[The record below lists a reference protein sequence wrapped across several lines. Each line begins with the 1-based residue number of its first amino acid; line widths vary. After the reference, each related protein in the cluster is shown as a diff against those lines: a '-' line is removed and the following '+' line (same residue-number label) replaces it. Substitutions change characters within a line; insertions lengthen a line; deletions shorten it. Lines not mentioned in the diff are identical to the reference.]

1 MTHLE
6 SIVMQT
12 FTECDIMEYYRVLT
26 EISEELEKMN
36 NLKEAELQIKKEQH
50 EELIKAINNF
60 VVM

>member
-1 MTHLE
+1 
-6 SIVMQT
+6 
-12 FTECDIMEYYRVLT
+12 MEYYRVLT